1 MDEWARFEIRE
12 ELEDVLAASR
22 TLTEEQLVNL
32 RDVLNWGCDWDDFT
46 IRESRWERELREATT
61 VFLDVS
67 RQEYSAASPR
77 AMPGRAQVS

>member
-22 TLTEEQLVNL
+22 ALTEEQLVDL
-32 RDVLNWGCDWDDFT
+32 RDVLNWGCDWSNFT
-46 IRESRWERELREATT
+46 MRESRWERELREAAT

-67 RQEYSAASPR
+67 RQEYSAVSPR
-77 AMPGRAQVS
+77 TMPGRAQIS